1 MGWRRSV
8 QGDEER
14 DFVDRSGESL
24 KDRLDR
30 NWIELLQ
37 ELRVTQTGVQILT
50 GFLLTIPFSEGYDLL
65 DRAQRIVYLCVL
77 SGSVV
82 STALF
87 VGPVAFH
94 RALFR
99 RGERPWLVSA
109 ANYCALIGLAALG
122 LTICGVVWLAF
133 DVVAGSIASTVA
145 TIASVVFFLSL
156 WAGIPYVARRR

>member
-1 MGWRRSV
+1 M
-8 QGDEER
+8 
-14 DFVDRSGESL
+14 DRSEESV

-50 GFLLTIPFSEGYDLL
+50 GFLLTIPFSEGYDMLTGSQK
-65 DRAQRIVYLCVL
+65 AIYLCVL

-109 ANYCALIGLAALG
+109 ANSLALAGLATLG

-133 DVVAGSIASTVA
+133 DVVAGSAAS
-145 TIASVVFFLSL
+145 TIASIACAIFFLTL
-156 WAGIPYVARRR
+156 WAAIPYVARRR

>member
-1 MGWRRSV
+1 MQPAARST
-8 QGDEER
+8 
-14 DFVDRSGESL
+14 ESV

-50 GFLLTIPFSEGYDLL
+50 GFLLTIPFSAGYEML
-65 DRAQRIVYLCVL
+65 DTTQKVVYLCAL

-99 RGERPWLVSA
+99 RGERQWLVGA
-109 ANYCALIGLAALG
+109 ANYCALAGLATLG

-133 DVVAGSIASTVA
+133 DVVGGSIASTLA
-145 TIASVVFFLSL
+145 AIAAAVFFTSL
-156 WAGIPYVARRR
+156 WAGVPYVARRR